1 MGERKVLNRYIPPD
15 FDPSIIPKSYSK
27 RDRNGVIEVRT
38 MLPFSVRCK
47 TCGEYMYKGK
57 KFNSRME
64 KVEGE
69 KSHYMGIR
77 RFRFYI
83 KCSVCSNEIS
93 FLTDP
98 KNTDYELESGASR
111 NFENWRDTQ
120 KEIADEEEQ
129 RTKEEEMDAMKG
141 LENRTM
147 DSKMEMDVLDALDEI
162 TAINRRHERIDTDK
176 LLETVQ
182 SKKEGVFE
190 KHDKLTDDEII
201 KSVTFKSQQNK
212 EASVGGNSANIGK
225 DGEGIEKLISQQIQA
240 AKMAQAKQQPKLLNV
255 VGRKKRKTEDSSS
268 SIDKDDADKREKKS
282 EETAPIDE
290 ANEKH
295 CAVGEKTMISNANES
310 NQSVTSA
317 ISSGLG
323 GLGNYGSDSD

>member
-64 KVEGE
+64 RVEGE

-111 NFENWRDTQ
+111 NFENWRDTR
-120 KEIADEEEQ
+120 KEIAEEEEQ
-129 RTKEEEMDAMKG
+129 RTKEEEVDAMKG

-147 DSKMEMDVLDALDEI
+147 DSKIEMDVLDALDEI
-162 TAINRRHERIDTDK
+162 SAINRRHQRIDTDK
-176 LLETVQ
+176 LLGSIQ
-182 SKKEGVFE
+182 DRAEGVFE
-190 KHDKLTDDEII
+190 KHDRLADDDII
-201 KSVTFKSQQNK
+201 KSVVFKSQQVKDINDSGSGNNSSK
-212 EASVGGNSANIGK
+212 EP
-225 DGEGIEKLISQQIQA
+225 EGIEKLISQQINATKFTQ
-240 AKMAQAKQQPKLLNV
+240 QAKQQSTVLNV
-255 VGRKKRKTEDSSS
+255 VGKKRRKIDGQSSS
-268 SIDKDDADKREKKS
+268 NNNEDACKDKKS
-282 EETAPIDE
+282 ELKAFKEDGGKSSGENNLMSCAKESTTSHPTA
-290 ANEKH
+290 
-295 CAVGEKTMISNANES
+295 V
-310 NQSVTSA
+310 
-317 ISSGLG
+317 SSGLG

>member
-47 TCGEYMYKGK
+47 TCREYMYKGK

-64 KVEGE
+64 RVEGE

-77 RFRFYI
+77 RYRFYI

-120 KEIADEEEQ
+120 KEIAEEEEQ
-129 RTKEEEMDAMKG
+129 RTKEEEIDAMKG

-147 DSKMEMDVLDALDEI
+147 DSKIEMDVLDALDEI
-162 TAINRRHERIDTDK
+162 TAINRRHQRIDTDK
-176 LLETVQ
+176 LLETVH
-182 SKKEGVFE
+182 SNKEGVFE
-190 KHDKLTDDEII
+190 KHDRLVDEDII
-201 KSVTFKSQQNK
+201 KSVVFKSQLVKDVNDSNSSSNASK
-212 EASVGGNSANIGK
+212 EV
-225 DGEGIEKLISQQIQA
+225 EGIEKLISQQIHA
-240 AKMAQAKQQPKLLNV
+240 AKITQQAKQQSAVLNV
-255 VGRKKRKTEDSSS
+255 VGRKKRKTEDQSDIDKKKNAHKEEKSEMNSSESNDRINSSS
-268 SIDKDDADKREKKS
+268 GGKES
-282 EETAPIDE
+282 T
-290 ANEKH
+290 
-295 CAVGEKTMISNANES
+295 TSNS
-310 NQSVTSA
+310 TT

>member
-1 MGERKVLNRYIPPD
+1 MLNRYIPPD

-120 KEIADEEEQ
+120 REIAEEEEQ
-129 RTKEEEMDAMKG
+129 RTKEEEIDAMKS

-147 DSKMEMDVLDALDEI
+147 DSKIEMDVLDALDEI
-162 TAINRRHERIDTDK
+162 TAINRRHQRIDTDK

-190 KHDKLTDDEII
+190 IHDKLTDDEII
-201 KSVTFKSQQNK
+201 KSVVFKSQQNK
-212 EASVGGNSANIGK
+212 EASSTSDGVNAGK
-225 DGEGIEKLISQQIQA
+225 EEGIEKLISQQIHA
-240 AKMAQAKQQPKLLNV
+240 AKMAQQAKQQSTVLNV
-255 VGRKKRKTEDSSS
+255 VGRKKRKIVNPSCSN
-268 SIDKDDADKREKKS
+268 DKEEVDERKKNS
-282 EETAPIDE
+282 EEITSTDE
-290 ANEKH
+290 TNRNGGPS
-295 CAVGEKTMISNANES
+295 VGEKNVISNTKES
-310 NQSVTSA
+310 VKTSSGTM
-317 ISSGLG
+317 SSGLR

>member
-27 RDRNGVIEVRT
+27 RDKSGVIEVRT

-47 TCGEYMYKGK
+47 MCGEYMYKGK

-64 KVEGE
+64 RVEGE
-69 KSHYMGIR
+69 KSNYMGIR
-77 RFRFYI
+77 RYRFYI

-120 KEIADEEEQ
+120 KELAQEEEQ
-129 RTKEEEMDAMKG
+129 RSKEEEIDAMKG

-147 DSKMEMDVLDALDEI
+147 DSKIEMDVLDALDEI
-162 TAINRRHERIDTDK
+162 SAINRRHQRVDTDK
-176 LLETVQ
+176 LLETIH

-190 KHDKLTDDEII
+190 KYDRLTDDEII
-201 KSVTFKSQQNK
+201 KSVVFKSQSRQGQD
-212 EASVGGNSANIGK
+212 AGSSSSGSSGTDTST
-225 DGEGIEKLISQQIQA
+225 GESGIEKLISHQINA
-240 AKMAQAKQQPKLLNV
+240 AKISQQAKQQAATVMTV
-255 VGRKKRKTEDSSS
+255 VGRKKRKTDDKNELDTGGEKISKVTSSS
-268 SIDKDDADKREKKS
+268 SEISTKDKNGK
-282 EETAPIDE
+282 IE
-290 ANEKH
+290 AI
-295 CAVGEKTMISNANES
+295 T
-310 NQSVTSA
+310 TSTTSTPGA
-317 ISSGLG
+317 IISSGLG
-323 GLGNYGSDSD
+323 GLGNYGSDSE